1 MSWSKTMTKTI
12 WKPETAE
19 CLCPQMFPD
28 MFSSLA
34 TKRAAF
40 QYYLTCPRAQGDL
53 KIKVLTRFPLCSVRH
68 SVGASSEGSLF
79 QFAAWLSVWHI
90 ATSLVRNSTDLSPAE
105 PYKAWELFGVSTII
119 GSNAN
124 TLSTLLFLQKDTG
137 ADPLAESEAK
147 FLQML

>member
-1 MSWSKTMTKTI
+1 
-12 WKPETAE
+12 
-19 CLCPQMFPD
+19 MFPD
-28 MFSSLA
+28 MFSSPA

-53 KIKVLTRFPLCSVRH
+53 EIKVPTGFPLCSVRH

-90 ATSLVRNSTDLSPAE
+90 VTSLVRNSTDLGPAG
-105 PYKAWELFGVSTII
+105 PYKARELFGVSSVI
-119 GSNAN
+119 GSYAN
-124 TLSTLLFLQKDTG
+124 TLPTRLFLQKDTG

-147 FLQML
+147 FLQII